1 MNNLQAKEIIAEAR
15 YSKNRGKHCKDFGR
29 KWSPDVKTNL
39 MVKMLMEWNVWVVD
53 DPPPFLYGLKSFEG
67 GNNGMTLSSDVG
79 QVESLKKST
88 RHETVNSTSRNDE
101 KSRTPGEQHSE
112 HSKRSF

>member
-1 MNNLQAKEIIAEAR
+1 MDWIHEEKIDIHWLFDNFQDDIDVMNNLQAKEIIAEAR

-53 DPPPFLYGLKSFEG
+53 DPPPFLYE
-67 GNNGMTLSSDVG
+67 
-79 QVESLKKST
+79 
-88 RHETVNSTSRNDE
+88 
-101 KSRTPGEQHSE
+101 
-112 HSKRSF
+112 